1 MKCNERLPLLFWRL
15 SSFEAEVDIF
25 FCEDIRK
32 TEEEREKEKKITSL
46 ESLITSSPPPPLSFC
61 GGGLL
66 CVVVWRPDKRFADY
80 QSLRLSKIIYG
91 RSYHRTVKVI
101 FIKFHLFGNL
111 LVNLYIPTLTKEEK
125 GKGNNAAAADAS

>member
-66 CVVVWRPDKRFADY
+66 CVVVWRPGKRFANY
-80 QSLRLSKIIYG
+80 QSLRLSE
-91 RSYHRTVKVI
+91 
-101 FIKFHLFGNL
+101 FIWQVLPQNGQI
-111 LVNLYIPTLTKEEK
+111 NLYKVSFVLESVGKFGYSDSTKERK
-125 GKGNNAAAADAS
+125 GKRNNAAAADAS